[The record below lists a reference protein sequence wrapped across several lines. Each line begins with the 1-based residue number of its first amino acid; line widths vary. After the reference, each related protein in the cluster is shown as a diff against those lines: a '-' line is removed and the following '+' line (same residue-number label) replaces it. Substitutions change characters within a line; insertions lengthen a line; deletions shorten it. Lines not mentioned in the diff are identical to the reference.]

1 VLAPFSFTQLIWAT
15 ALGYLIF
22 GDLPDGATL
31 LGALVIVGSGLYV
44 FYRESVRRGASS
56 R

>member
-1 VLAPFSFTQLIWAT
+1 MLAPFSFTQLIWAT

-31 LGALVIVGSGLYV
+31 LGALVIVSSGLYV
-44 FYRESVRRGASS
+44 FYRESVRRSAA